1 MPSSSTTA
9 TRAPKEG
16 TGRLLDIIMKVLSGL
31 VLPLIVWGVRLEV
44 TNAIQNERISELQR
58 DFDNLADVTDSV
70 QKNSLALV
78 RLEGKLDNVN
88 EKINE
93 VKTLLLDRGQ

>member
-1 MPSSSTTA
+1 
-9 TRAPKEG
+9 
-16 TGRLLDIIMKVLSGL
+16 MKVLSGL